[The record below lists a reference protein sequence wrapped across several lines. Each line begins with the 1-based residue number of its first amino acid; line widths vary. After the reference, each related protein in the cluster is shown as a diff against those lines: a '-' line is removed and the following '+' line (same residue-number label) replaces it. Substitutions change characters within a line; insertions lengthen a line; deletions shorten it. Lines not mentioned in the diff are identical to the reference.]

1 MFLQKLGLTIKEA
14 RKNYGLS
21 QEQLALKINMDRTYL
36 ASVEAGKRNIS
47 ILNLKKISEG
57 LDMSLDQLLVNL

>member
-36 ASVEAGKRNIS
+36 ASVEAGKR
-47 ILNLKKISEG
+47 
-57 LDMSLDQLLVNL
+57 